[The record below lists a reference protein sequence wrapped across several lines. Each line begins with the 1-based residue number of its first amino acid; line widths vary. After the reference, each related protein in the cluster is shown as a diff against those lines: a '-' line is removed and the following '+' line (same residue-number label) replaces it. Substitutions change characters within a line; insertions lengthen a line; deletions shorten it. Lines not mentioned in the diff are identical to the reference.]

1 MSRSSWSIAIFPAD
15 RSRTTSAA
23 WEAPYMWEP
32 RMERSLFPRRTT
44 APQGKTSF
52 SSKSRATKVLKWSV
66 SWSIRST
73 TTSGETRGPNTFQSA
88 FPSACAG
95 RVKPDAY
102 SGLRLPSGVSGSGIS
117 PGRENPSRSRMW
129 VGGTPI
135 RESSAI
141 PRFSRVA
148 EAITATSAER
158 ARAAA
163 TNSLADRSA
172 PQTST
177 RRPGG
182 SPSSSKI
189 AAGFARRKR
198 TCFCR
203 IHTQRASIT
212 KRRPSWKNVS
222 LYSPFN
228 PFPVAPKK
236 ASVPPGARA
245 ETSNGKFSPPV
256 CSKILSTGFPPFA
269 SKTALRNGSVRRSHS
284 AYGIPAGITPNASF
298 GIERRSTKAS
308 AIPRA
313 IRSRASSGLEPTSRT
328 RAPRD
333 FAIWAPGKLVPFPPP
348 ITRTASPGRTES
360 RSATARYA
368 VPYVR
373 SMAASLSGVWFR
385 RAPVTGTARSS
396 STTANWALN
405 PSCVSYPRMF
415 RPVHESRM
423 TAWPTLTVETPGPAS
438 TTIPRASLPGTC
450 TDAVSPF
457 PNTGT
462 GSPSAAK
469 FVLKLGP
476 VARIATRTRFASF
489 GFRRGAG
496 TASRRTDRDGGP
508 YWSRWIVSASI
519 RRGSGFPSDGARPR
533 GQESSCGVNG
543 SDMSESSGSLVRS
556 GNPPAGQ
563 GVRLFRCAFPCGV
576 FIGQTLFCAFPGK
589 TGAGDNISA
598 IRFVY

>member
-1 MSRSSWSIAIFPAD
+1 M
-15 RSRTTSAA
+15 
-23 WEAPYMWEP
+23 
-32 RMERSLFPRRTT
+32 
-44 APQGKTSF
+44 
-52 SSKSRATKVLKWSV
+52 
-66 SWSIRST
+66 
-73 TTSGETRGPNTFQSA
+73 
-88 FPSACAG
+88 
-95 RVKPDAY
+95 
-102 SGLRLPSGVSGSGIS
+102 
-117 PGRENPSRSRMW
+117 
-129 VGGTPI
+129 
-135 RESSAI
+135 
-141 PRFSRVA
+141 
-148 EAITATSAER
+148 
-158 ARAAA
+158 
-163 TNSLADRSA
+163 
-172 PQTST
+172 
-177 RRPGG
+177 
-182 SPSSSKI
+182 
-189 AAGFARRKR
+189 
-198 TCFCR
+198 
-203 IHTQRASIT
+203 T

-236 ASVPPGARA
+236 ASEPPGERTD
-245 ETSNGKFSPPV
+245 TSNGKFSPPV

-269 SKTALRNGSVRRSHS
+269 SKTALRNGSLRRSHS
-284 AYGIPAGITPNASF
+284 ACGIPAGIPPNASF

-308 AIPRA
+308 AIPLV
-313 IRSRASSGLEPTSRT
+313 IRSRARSGLEPTRRT

-348 ITRTASPGRTES
+348 ITRTVSPGRTES
-360 RSATARYA
+360 LSATVRYA

-423 TAWPTLTVETPGPAS
+423 TTWPTLTVETPGPAS

-450 TDAVSPF
+450 TDAASPF

-496 TASRRTDRDGGP
+496 RYSMRTDRDGGP
-508 YWSRWIVSASI
+508 YRSRWIVSASI
-519 RRGSGFPSDGARPR
+519 RCGRGVPSDGANPR
-533 GQESSCGVNG
+533 GQESSRGVG
-543 SDMSESSGSLVRS
+543 GTGMSESSGFMVRS
-556 GNPPAGQ
+556 GIR
-563 GVRLFRCAFPCGV
+563 VRLVRCAFSRRV
-576 FIGQTLFCAFPGK
+576 FVDQTLFCAFRERGTRCGFFRGPFRVLTPVAFRVYDEGRNGETCAVVTRK
-589 TGAGDNISA
+589 IDPRESLHQRIRHPAQRKRASGRFRLRSGENPRPAERRGRRNARRSTDGPTGSA
-598 IRFVY
+598 EES